1 MRYLFL
7 LFFAT
12 FPVLANQQ
20 ISLSIKNAPT
30 AEIIGYLAEET
41 GKNITISD
49 EIKDTKNF
57 RVEKSHFDE
66 ILNSLVKTH
75 QLHLKKGK

>member
-41 GKNITISD
+41 GKILRFQMRLKIQKIS
-49 EIKDTKNF
+49 E
-57 RVEKSHFDE
+57 
-66 ILNSLVKTH
+66 
-75 QLHLKKGK
+75 